1 MSLSIHPPF
10 ILHHPLP
17 IIHSSIIRP
26 ASQPSWPILPSS
38 ARVHSSLS
46 PKRTEH
52 LFCAELCFAPEAA
65 KSFRTRVQGAL
76 GLCRMLTGGL
86 MRRQD
91 HKPGPKTGSPPPP
104 SPRLHPLA
112 PRPISGVKVR
122 STPPRAAPSLPQNL
136 GTSGRRTP
144 GPRRGRLAALPL
156 PVSTGPP
163 RGHRSSR
170 IHCIF
175 LILMKVQRVLGK
187 EARQEIMP
195 FQVHSWPLGWGLRR
209 CCFILFY
216 FFTEGRE
223 NCFISLTQA

>member
-112 PRPISGVKVR
+112 PRPISAVKVR

-144 GPRRGRLAALPL
+144 GPRRG
-156 PVSTGPP
+156 
-163 RGHRSSR
+163 
-170 IHCIF
+170 
-175 LILMKVQRVLGK
+175 
-187 EARQEIMP
+187 
-195 FQVHSWPLGWGLRR
+195 
-209 CCFILFY
+209 
-216 FFTEGRE
+216 
-223 NCFISLTQA
+223 